1 MLMKSTDAE
10 VETTRATADIA
21 AERVCL
27 RCRSPFWSE
36 GFGERVCPRCKASS
50 VWRAAISEGGGHGR
64 RRSGGRLS

>member
-21 AERVCL
+21 AEPVCL
-27 RCRSPFWSE
+27 KCRSPFWSE
-36 GFGERVCPRCKASS
+36 GFGERVCSRCKASS
-50 VWRAAISEGGGHGR
+50 VCRAAISEGGGRGR